1 MEAVSPYRDGLRGQ
15 LREAYGRIVYTYT
28 TYLKMMS
35 RLDKNNRRIKCVQI
49 VLSAVSTGGF
59 IGSMITNQFVLT
71 VIGGIFSTALLG
83 LNLFFKEISLA
94 DQSKQCRIAS
104 DNLWLIRERYI
115 SLLTDF
121 DVLSDNEI
129 VIKRD
134 ELQELTFDVYNKSMK
149 TDAKS
154 YNAAQKALK
163 TEEEQFFT
171 PDEIDRMLPAHLRI

>member
-1 MEAVSPYRDGLRGQ
+1 MEAVSPYRDGLRVQ
-15 LREAYGRIVYTYT
+15 LRDAYGRVIYTYT

-35 RLDKNNRRIKCVQI
+35 RLDKNNRRSKCVQI

-83 LNLFFKEISLA
+83 LNLFFKEISLS
-94 DQSKQCRIAS
+94 DQSKQCRVAS

-121 DVLSDNEI
+121 DVLSDDEI
-129 VIKRD
+129 AAKRD
-134 ELQELTFDVYNKSMK
+134 ELQALTYDVYTKSIK
-149 TDAKS
+149 TDVKS
-154 YNAAQKALK
+154 YKAAQRALK
-163 TEEEQFFT
+163 TDEEQYFT